1 MRAERVSRS
10 RPDRRACPDLVSRS
24 SAAPPAQATLLAA
37 ISGMPHHHPGLL
49 TTPVRVVTIG
59 VVGGFVAA
67 TVVAFQMS
75 PSLAG
80 AFVAPIVGGALIEA
94 TSYERR
100 SSSASRSSGSFPSPS
115 TG

>member
-1 MRAERVSRS
+1 
-10 RPDRRACPDLVSRS
+10 
-24 SAAPPAQATLLAA
+24 
-37 ISGMPHHHPGLL
+37 MPHHHPGLL